1 MQSRWLRA
9 ALFHYG
15 RWLGNG
21 DRALREVKAALAAT
35 PHERVLDMGCG
46 TGGFCRAVP
55 GEYLGID
62 VDADYID
69 FARRRWASSRRRF
82 EHTTLDALDTGPG
95 FDKAMLIACL
105 HHLSDAEVDATLAHL
120 RGVVRRRL
128 VVLDADPE
136 DANWLQA
143 TLLALDRGHFIRPAA
158 VQRALLE
165 RYFAV
170 TCERRFPNTPRTL
183 VHTLFVCEP
192 RP

>member
-1 MQSRWLRA
+1 VA
-9 ALFHYG
+9 
-15 RWLGNG
+15 
-21 DRALREVKAALAAT
+21 AALAAT

-46 TGGFCRAVP
+46 TGGFCRAVS
-55 GEYLGID
+55 GEYVGID

-69 FARRRWASSRRRF
+69 FAKRRWSSPRRHF
-82 EHTTLDALDTGPG
+82 EHTTLDALDTVAG

-105 HHLSDAEVDATLAHL
+105 HHLSDAEADATLARL
-120 RGVVRRRL
+120 RTVVRRRL

-143 TLLALDRGHFIRPAA
+143 TLLALDRGDFIRPAA

-165 RYFAV
+165 RHFAV
-170 TCERRFPNTPRTL
+170 TRDRRFPNTTHTL

-192 RP
+192 KA